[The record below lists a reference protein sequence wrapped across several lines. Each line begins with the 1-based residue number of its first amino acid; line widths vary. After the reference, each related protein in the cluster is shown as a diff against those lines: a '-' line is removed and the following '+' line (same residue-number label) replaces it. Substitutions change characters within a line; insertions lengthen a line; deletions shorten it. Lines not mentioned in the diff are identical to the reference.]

1 MSLNFTKDEF
11 ENAKRDG
18 NIVTFYSKSKNKD
31 AQYLSNF
38 QICNLII
45 DNVSYPSVEHYFQK
59 EKYNFSKGNKDSI
72 PNFDIMTASQ
82 AKSAGS
88 RGGMN
93 KYGFSLD
100 IITWEDQKVNIMRKA
115 LNCRWI
121 QDEKFKYIVS
131 KFRKDGKLLLH
142 FEFGKNPI
150 WGGKVLKNGNLEG
163 INILGDIIM
172 DIYEQNLSSL
182 IL

>member
-59 EKYNFSKGNKDSI
+59 EKYNFSKGNTINQFTIKYTPEDEYI
-72 PNFDIMTASQ
+72 
-82 AKSAGS
+82 S
-88 RGGMN
+88 RSC
-93 KYGFSLD
+93 GFRTIFNEVTFISD
-100 IITWEDQKVNIMRKA
+100 NTWISDFTPEAVTTID
-115 LNCRWI
+115 
-121 QDEKFKYIVS
+121 
-131 KFRKDGKLLLH
+131 H
-142 FEFGKNPI
+142 
-150 WGGKVLKNGNLEG
+150 
-163 INILGDIIM
+163 
-172 DIYEQNLSSL
+172 QNEAHVQ
-182 IL
+182 IFH